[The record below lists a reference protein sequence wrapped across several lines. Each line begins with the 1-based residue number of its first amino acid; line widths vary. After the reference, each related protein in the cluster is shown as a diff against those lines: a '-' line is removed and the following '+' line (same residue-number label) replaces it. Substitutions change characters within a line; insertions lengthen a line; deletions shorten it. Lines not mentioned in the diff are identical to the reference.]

1 MNQLEEFKALGLS
14 DDILTAIAKKGF
26 ETPSA
31 IQSLTIPHLL
41 TTDKDIIA
49 QAQTGTGKTAAFG
62 LPIIQMLT
70 SRRNIP
76 QAIVLVPTR
85 ELALQ
90 VTQELISFNT
100 HDLSIAPIYGG
111 ASMTEQ
117 LRRLKKGI
125 DIVVGTPGR
134 ILDHIRRG
142 TLDLSAIAYLV
153 LDEADEML
161 NMGFIEDIEEI
172 MHAMTGPKRVLL
184 FSATM
189 PDRIAALARNYMH
202 DPDLLK
208 VESQHVTTDL
218 TNQIYF
224 EVREADKF
232 DAMTRI
238 IDIEPDFYG
247 IVFCRTKI
255 GVDEVAT
262 RLVTQGYSA
271 EGLHGDV
278 SQAQREKILRKFRDK
293 AVNILV
299 ATDVAARG
307 IDVSN
312 LSHVI
317 NYSLPQDSE
326 SYVHRIG
333 RTGRAG
339 NQGTAITFISGAEL
353 RRFNWMMR
361 DIKADIKRETLP
373 SPQDIVA
380 MKRAKIKDDLQEI
393 VANESYGDYA
403 DIAAELLESYAPDVA
418 LGALLRL
425 AFRSELD
432 QSNYPEIRSFSVDR
446 KGKARLFLALG
457 GRDGYT
463 ARRIVEMLKRKCGLR
478 DKNIDDVRVFENYS
492 LVSVPFSDA
501 EAVVGQLNA
510 SGGRRRIAKID
521 GSDAENGGGKRR
533 RPATEGRNGGEGASG
548 SESAGEPRSE
558 TRGRRKAGQPE
569 GAEEFRSE
577 RRPRRE
583 TAETADDAGERRP
596 VTRSR
601 KKAEN
606 DWNASP
612 AGGNDGFDWEAFQRY
627 DDAAAWEK
635 PKRGGGTR
643 SVRRS
648 GRPVTT
654 GRQAAPKRI
663 AAKGRK
669 R

>member
-1 MNQLEEFKALGLS
+1 M
-14 DDILTAIAKKGF
+14 
-26 ETPSA
+26 
-31 IQSLTIPHLL
+31 
-41 TTDKDIIA
+41 
-49 QAQTGTGKTAAFG
+49 
-62 LPIIQMLT
+62 
-70 SRRNIP
+70 
-76 QAIVLVPTR
+76 
-85 ELALQ
+85 
-90 VTQELISFNT
+90 
-100 HDLSIAPIYGG
+100 
-111 ASMTEQ
+111 
-117 LRRLKKGI
+117 
-125 DIVVGTPGR
+125 
-134 ILDHIRRG
+134 
-142 TLDLSAIAYLV
+142 
-153 LDEADEML
+153 
-161 NMGFIEDIEEI
+161 
-172 MHAMTGPKRVLL
+172 
-184 FSATM
+184 
-189 PDRIAALARNYMH
+189 
-202 DPDLLK
+202 
-208 VESQHVTTDL
+208 
-218 TNQIYF
+218 
-224 EVREADKF
+224 READKF

-262 RLVTQGYSA
+262 RLVAQGYSA

-501 EAVVGQLNA
+501 EAVVGHI
-510 SGGRRRIAKID
+510 SGLLHGCARNRAIVVAEFTTDGRRYANIGYFVSQKELELPEADIRWSVGPAAD
-521 GSDAENGGGKRR
+521 GYEITLSSDRFVRAVWLALDGNEHFEDNYFDLVPGVSKTVRV
-533 RPATEGRNGGEGASG
+533 ATTLS
-548 SESAGEPRSE
+548 RSE
-558 TRGRRKAGQPE
+558 FDRLLRITHLQQTR
-569 GAEEFRSE
+569 
-577 RRPRRE
+577 
-583 TAETADDAGERRP
+583 
-596 VTRSR
+596 
-601 KKAEN
+601 
-606 DWNASP
+606 
-612 AGGNDGFDWEAFQRY
+612 
-627 DDAAAWEK
+627 
-635 PKRGGGTR
+635 
-643 SVRRS
+643 
-648 GRPVTT
+648 
-654 GRQAAPKRI
+654 
-663 AAKGRK
+663 
-669 R
+669 